1 MKNKCKKCGRRYR
14 MLTKKDLCV
23 FCYYELTGEWER
35 DFTSPTDKVGKS
47 KSTYPMKF
55 KGKWSRK
62 KQGRKR
68 KKKVKKI

>member
-1 MKNKCKKCGRRYR
+1 

-23 FCYYELTGEWER
+23 FCHKEVTGEWAG

-47 KSTYPMKF
+47 QSTYPMKF

-62 KQGRKR
+62 KQRRKK

>member
-1 MKNKCKKCGRRYR
+1 MKNKCKKCGRRCR

-23 FCYYELTGEWER
+23 FCHKEVTGEWVS
-35 DFTSPTDKVGKS
+35 DFTSPRDKSDKS
-47 KSTYPMKF
+47 QSTYPMKF

-62 KQGRKR
+62 KQRRK